1 MSKIIKVEVLIAT
14 PPTSKCQETV
24 AILEELVRRN
34 PDQVE
39 LVVFRRGIDFMPE
52 GLRLELPDGEEE
64 VNPRPAS
71 PQMRQLI
78 HKGSVVPEVVVDG
91 ELFSSF
97 EAPNLEGLEARV
109 QAILRSAAMK
119 EEAGR

>member
-1 MSKIIKVEVLIAT
+1 MNRIIKAEVLIAT

-24 AILEELVRRN
+24 AILEELVRRY
-34 PDQVE
+34 PDQVR

-52 GLRLELPDGEEE
+52 GLRLELPDGEDE
-64 VNPRPAS
+64 VTPKPAS

-97 EAPNLEGLEARV
+97 EVPNLQNLEARV
-109 QAILRSAAMK
+109 QEVLLNAVK
-119 EEAGR
+119 